1 MVDLLADNPLLLLFA
16 VAAGGYLLGKLRLA
30 GFELG
35 VAAVLFAGIGFGALS
50 PRLKLPDEIW
60 NLGLVLFVYTVGLAT
75 GPGFVASFRRRGIAA
90 NGGLLAAVGVA
101 ALAAV
106 GAEVVLGLSSAAAAG
121 VFSGGLTNTPALA
134 AAMEYLR
141 GMSSADLDAPVV
153 GYSITYPLGVL
164 LPLLAVFWIMRRPA
178 AAPAG
183 AKPDGLVS
191 HTVRVDTE
199 GLPPFGVISEGLGGV
214 TFGRL
219 KRRGETVLAS
229 AELAPEP
236 GDLVSV
242 VGDPEHVRLATRRL
256 GHVSEH
262 HIELERTVFD
272 IRRILVSNRAV
283 AGRSLRELQLPRRFG
298 AAVTRVRRGDVDLV
312 AEPETVLELGDR
324 VRVLAPRERL
334 GTVSRFFG
342 DSYRRIGEIDVLT
355 LSLGATAGMLLGLVP
370 VPLPGGGTFELGFA
384 GGPLVVALILGA
396 VGRTGPLVWQ
406 LPYTANL
413 TLRQFGTVLFLAGI
427 GVRSG
432 QSFAS
437 TIATAEALRVAVAG
451 LAVTGISVAITLV
464 VGRRLLRVPTATLA
478 GIVAGT
484 QTQPAVLAYAGAQV
498 ADDREL
504 NLGYATVYPL
514 AVILKIVLAQ
524 LLVALS

>member
-1 MVDLLADNPLLLLFA
+1 V
-16 VAAGGYLLGKLRLA
+16 
-30 GFELG
+30 
-35 VAAVLFAGIGFGALS
+35 
-50 PRLKLPDEIW
+50 
-60 NLGLVLFVYTVGLAT
+60 
-75 GPGFVASFRRRGIAA
+75 RR
-90 NGGLLAAVGVA
+90 V
-101 ALAAV
+101 
-106 GAEVVLGLSSAAAAG
+106 
-121 VFSGGLTNTPALA
+121 
-134 AAMEYLR
+134 
-141 GMSSADLDAPVV
+141 
-153 GYSITYPLGVL
+153 
-164 LPLLAVFWIMRRPA
+164 
-178 AAPAG
+178 
-183 AKPDGLVS
+183 LVS
-191 HTVRVDTE
+191 SR
-199 GLPPFGVISEGLGGV
+199 
-214 TFGRL
+214 
-219 KRRGETVLAS
+219 K
-229 AELAPEP
+229 
-236 GDLVSV
+236 
-242 VGDPEHVRLATRRL
+242 
-256 GHVSEH
+256 
-262 HIELERTVFD
+262 
-272 IRRILVSNRAV
+272 V
-283 AGRSLRELQLPRRFG
+283 AGRTVAQLELPRRFG

-342 DSYRRIGEIDVLT
+342 DSYRLIGEIDVLT
-355 LSLGATAGMLLGLVP
+355 LSIGVTAGMLLGLVP

-384 GGPLVVALILGA
+384 GGPLVVALVLGA

-437 TIATAEALRVAVAG
+437 TIATAEALRVAAAG
-451 LAVTGISVAITLV
+451 IAVTGVSVAITLA
-464 VGRRLLRVPTATLA
+464 VGRRLLRVPAATLA

-498 ADDREL
+498 TDDREL